1 MSDIIR
7 LLPDSVAN
15 QIAAGEVIQ
24 RPSAVVKELVE
35 NAVDAGAGHIQI
47 FIQDAGRTLI
57 QVIDDGKGMSPTDAR
72 MAFERHATSKIRK
85 ADDLF
90 ALNTMGFRGEALPSI
105 CAISQ
110 VELKTQAK
118 GDTIGT
124 ELTISASKV
133 ESQTAWVNSTSGSSF
148 SVRNLFF
155 NAPAR
160 RKFMKSDNVERSNI
174 MKEFERLALVNNNLR
189 LSLTMDGKVIDLM
202 PGSFKQRISDLW
214 KNDRKLHLMPVD
226 VDTSLVKITG
236 FVGRPESARKYSPL
250 QFLFVNGRNFRHPYF
265 HKAVMSCFEKLIA
278 PGTHPSYFLKFEVD
292 PASVDVNISP
302 TKNEIKFEY
311 EQQIWPIL
319 VATIR
324 SALGKYAAVPS
335 IDFSSDL
342 VPAATLQEGEVPKA
356 PSIDMP
362 EGYNPFEGATD
373 SFGGVAGGGGET
385 PERTVRRHSSM
396 SNYHSRRV
404 SSNWEKLYSGFMNGT
419 ENDGG
424 DGSIPNTSPEQQPL
438 PGLEENMGDCGI
450 GPLCL
455 QYALKYIITPTRE
468 GLLLIDQHRAHV
480 RILYERFL
488 KEVGK
493 MEKLTQHLMFPEVL
507 VLDGVQQAALAIV
520 EDELAKFG
528 FLIEYDEENKWR
540 ITGVPVMLRKETY
553 SDIVLSILESVSET
567 SENYGKDLKVSPEA
581 LMEKVALSMARSAA
595 MVRGRKLSA
604 AEMEQLTGELFSL
617 PDSSVTPDGKR
628 IYAVMSE
635 EHISA
640 LIH

>member
-214 KNDRKLHLMPVD
+214 KMTV
-226 VDTSLVKITG
+226 
-236 FVGRPESARKYSPL
+236 
-250 QFLFVNGRNFRHPYF
+250 
-265 HKAVMSCFEKLIA
+265 SC
-278 PGTHPSYFLKFEVD
+278 T
-292 PASVDVNISP
+292 
-302 TKNEIKFEY
+302 
-311 EQQIWPIL
+311 
-319 VATIR
+319 
-324 SALGKYAAVPS
+324 
-335 IDFSSDL
+335 
-342 VPAATLQEGEVPKA
+342 
-356 PSIDMP
+356 
-362 EGYNPFEGATD
+362 
-373 SFGGVAGGGGET
+373 
-385 PERTVRRHSSM
+385 
-396 SNYHSRRV
+396 
-404 SSNWEKLYSGFMNGT
+404 
-419 ENDGG
+419 
-424 DGSIPNTSPEQQPL
+424 
-438 PGLEENMGDCGI
+438 
-450 GPLCL
+450 
-455 QYALKYIITPTRE
+455 
-468 GLLLIDQHRAHV
+468 
-480 RILYERFL
+480 
-488 KEVGK
+488 
-493 MEKLTQHLMFPEVL
+493 
-507 VLDGVQQAALAIV
+507 
-520 EDELAKFG
+520 
-528 FLIEYDEENKWR
+528 
-540 ITGVPVMLRKETY
+540 
-553 SDIVLSILESVSET
+553 
-567 SENYGKDLKVSPEA
+567 
-581 LMEKVALSMARSAA
+581 
-595 MVRGRKLSA
+595 
-604 AEMEQLTGELFSL
+604 
-617 PDSSVTPDGKR
+617 
-628 IYAVMSE
+628 
-635 EHISA
+635 
-640 LIH
+640 